1 MSFDSDTK
9 TETTDTKRD
18 GAPEAA
24 PEAEQATEQANAS
37 SATASTDTNDTND
50 TVTDTPEP
58 TDTADPAV
66 VPETGDET
74 AVVPAATAP
83 RGGFLAGAG
92 AVLSAGIGVSSL
104 TGTSLSEMLRS
115 RQEVIG
121 QIEAGAGGGGGD
133 QVQALYGTPWHT
145 TAVVNGIFALIAVLI
160 GGALLAVH
168 AKRADTRPWVKAV
181 ALGGVV
187 LGTLGLLVAGGMY
200 FDLFGA
206 QPELPAMPQA
216 PVPGG

>member
-1 MSFDSDTK
+1 MSSNTK
-9 TETTDTKRD
+9 SETETVDPK
-18 GAPEAA
+18 
-24 PEAEQATEQANAS
+24 PEAEPAGEQTTAS
-37 SATASTDTNDTND
+37 QPAASTDTGD
-50 TVTDTPEP
+50 TVTDTPAA
-58 TDTADPAV
+58 TDTADPAA
-66 VPETGDET
+66 VPETGSGGT
-74 AVVPAATAP
+74 AVVPAVTAP
-83 RGGFLAGAG
+83 RGGFLAGAA

-168 AKRADTRPWVKAV
+168 AKRADTRPWVTAV

-187 LGTLGLLVAGGMY
+187 LGALGLLVAGGMY

-206 QPELPAMPQA
+206 QPELPAMPQQ

>member
-9 TETTDTKRD
+9 TETTDTKPD
-18 GAPEAA
+18 GAPDAA

-37 SATASTDTNDTND
+37 SATADTKN
-50 TVTDTPEP
+50 TVTETPEP
-58 TDTADPAV
+58 ADTGTADRAV
-66 VPETGDET
+66 VPEESPA

-83 RGGFLAGAG
+83 RGGFLTGAA

-121 QIEAGAGGGGGD
+121 QIEAGSGGGGGD

-145 TAVVNGIFALIAVLI
+145 TAVVNGVFALIAVLI

-206 QPELPAMPQA
+206 QPELPAMPQQ

>member
-9 TETTDTKRD
+9 TETADTKPD

-24 PEAEQATEQANAS
+24 PEAESAGEQATA
-37 SATASTDTNDTND
+37 ASTEASD
-50 TVTDTPEP
+50 TVTDTPESTD

-66 VPETGDET
+66 VPETGDDT
-74 AVVPAATAP
+74 AVVPSATAP
-83 RGGFLAGAG
+83 RGGFLAGAA

-121 QIEAGAGGGGGD
+121 QIEAGSGGGGGD

-181 ALGGVV
+181 ALGGIV
-187 LGTLGLLVAGGMY
+187 LGALGLLVAGGMY